1 MQLVW
6 QQDSFRVRPAPR
18 RANPGK
24 GYNHCVSDPEEGR
37 TALLC
42 GATGLVGSHCLNL
55 LLADPYYKK
64 VVALTRRPLGSVVS
78 NPKLDQRIV
87 DFEQLDQFMKRLR
100 VDHVFSALGTTIA
113 KAGTQEKFRR
123 VDFDYPL
130 AIARAALDA
139 GAQHLVLVSSLGADP
154 EGRVFYLKV
163 KGELEEAISEIGYR
177 GLTYLRPSLLVGE
190 RKEPRLAEQFYE
202 VLLKAAPRRY
212 RGVPAETVARVMVE
226 SAKAERPG
234 CEILESP
241 EIASFV

>member
-1 MQLVW
+1 MRATA
-6 QQDSFRVRPAPR
+6 S
-18 RANPGK
+18 RANPGQ
-24 GYNHCVSDPEEGR
+24 GYNCLMNDVAAGK
-37 TALLC
+37 TALLS

-55 LLADPYYKK
+55 LLADPFYRK
-64 VVALTRRPLGSVVS
+64 VVVLTRRPLGAVVA

-87 DFEQLDQFMKRLR
+87 DFEQLGDFMVRLQ

-113 KAGTQEKFRR
+113 KAGSQEAFRR

-130 AIARAALDA
+130 AIARAGLDA
-139 GAQHLVLVSSLGADP
+139 GAEHLVLVSSLGADP
-154 EGRVFYLKV
+154 DGRVFYLKV
-163 KGELEEAISEIGYR
+163 KGELEAAISEIGYR

-202 VLLKAAPRRY
+202 DLLKAAPRRS

-241 EIASFV
+241 QIAAFN

>member
-1 MQLVW
+1 MNDAA
-6 QQDSFRVRPAPR
+6 DS
-18 RANPGK
+18 K
-24 GYNHCVSDPEEGR
+24 

-42 GATGLVGSHCLNL
+42 GATGLVGSQCLEL
-55 LLADPYYKK
+55 LLADPYYEK
-64 VVALTRRPLGSVVS
+64 VVALTRRPLGAMVS

-87 DFEQLDQFMKRLR
+87 DFEQLGHFLGSLE

-113 KAGTQEKFRR
+113 KAGSQESFRR
-123 VDFDYPL
+123 VDYDYPRE
-130 AIARAALDA
+130 IAQAAFDA

-163 KGELEEAISEIGYR
+163 KGELETAISGIGYR

>member
-1 MQLVW
+1 M
-6 QQDSFRVRPAPR
+6 
-18 RANPGK
+18 
-24 GYNHCVSDPEEGR
+24 SDLAEGR

-42 GATGLVGSHCLNL
+42 GPTGLVGSHCLDL

-87 DFEQLDQFMKRLR
+87 DFEQLGQFMGRLR

-113 KAGTQEKFRR
+113 KAGSQEKFRR

-163 KGELEEAISEIGYR
+163 KGELEEAISELGFR
-177 GLTYLRPSLLVGE
+177 GVTFLRPSLLLGE

-202 VLLKAAPRRY
+202 VLLRAAPKRY
-212 RGVPAETVARVMVE
+212 RGIQAEIVARTMVE
-226 SAKAERPG
+226 SAKSEQPG

-241 EIASFV
+241 EIASFA